1 MKAWLQFPTFWL
13 GFLHPADI
21 ASGGSRFNVLWRMIY
36 NSGPGDSQ
44 GLCSGT
50 MDVKWT
56 SKDTSSS
63 GTSAACASVPS

>member
-1 MKAWLQFPTFWL
+1 VV
-13 GFLHPADI
+13 LHAADI
-21 ASGGSRFNVLWRMIY
+21 TCGGSLFNVLWRMIY

-50 MDVKWT
+50 IDVKWI

-63 GTSAACASVPS
+63 GTSAACARVPS